1 MPLLWLLGIAAWGFG
16 VYLQGRYVFLPVAV
30 LSVAVFAIVVVWFY
44 LRAVWEVLTD
54 RTRIGVTTPPRRQPD
69 DRSRPEP
76 AFLAYPLRQIWIDLW
91 QIVRDALAD
100 TRDGARSAYRWV
112 RRTVD
117 TSING
122 WSTIAIVAVILLP
135 TTAALVLGAAAGVLA
150 GLAAYV
156 GLVLATAVL
165 MLALGVLWALGWL
178 ALGAVE
184 GVLRI
189 WRRIRQ
195 SCPYAGCYRRIAL
208 PAYECPRCGQ
218 RHRRVAPNEYGLL
231 RHDCRCGAGL
241 PTAIV
246 LGRHRMTAHCPHC
259 DRPLPQR
266 IGRVPVVTVPVVGG
280 PAAGKT
286 TFLCLAVS
294 ALHTR
299 LVAAGAAVG
308 FAEPAQER
316 LFAEGRQRLSA
327 GRVLDKTVQR
337 MPDGTMLDV
346 GIGGRSDR
354 ILYLFDPAGESY
366 AAADGV
372 EAQGYLDH
380 AEGLIIVVDPLALDA
395 VVRHLSQAERD
406 AIDAAV
412 GPGSTA
418 QAEPEGVVG
427 RLFDLLRSR
436 SGAQKLRRIAVVVS
450 KTDALIATTI
460 GRNLGG
466 DASIRAWLEEVG
478 WGNNLRLLEQ
488 NAGEVSYFGSALN
501 LADDRYRHP
510 LQWLAGISI
519 NSNVQPP
526 KDNPPLEP
534 KGDKD
539 TIPHGYRLGRVVTLA
554 TSLVA
559 GIAATVLAAGAIIG
573 SLTGAFDDSA
583 SPERD
588 AEKVDSST
596 SNGQKED
603 ASGAT
608 NGVGTFPAVGHPSIL
623 WRDPPP
629 TPSPD
634 MVAVT

>member
-1 MPLLWLLGIAAWGFG
+1 MPVLWLLGIAAWGYG
-16 VYLQGRYVFLPVAV
+16 VYLQGKYLFLPVAV
-30 LSVAVFAIVVVWFY
+30 LSVVVFAIVVVWFY
-44 LRAVWEVLTD
+44 LQAVWEVLTD
-54 RTRIGVTTPPRRQPD
+54 RTRTGIATPPPRQPD
-69 DRSRPEP
+69 DRSSPEP

-91 QIVRDALAD
+91 QIVRDALAS
-100 TRDGARSAYRWV
+100 TRDGAMSAIRWI

-117 TSING
+117 TSIDG
-122 WSTIAIVAVILLP
+122 WSTITIVVLIFLP
-135 TTAALVLGAAAGVLA
+135 TSAALVFGAGAGVLA

-156 GLVLATAVL
+156 GLVLATAAL
-165 MLALGVLWALGWL
+165 MLALGVLWALVWL

-184 GVLRI
+184 GLLRL

-218 RHRRVAPNEYGLL
+218 RHRRIAPNQYGLL
-231 RHDCRCGAGL
+231 RHDCRCGAAL

-266 IGRVPVVTVPVVGG
+266 IGRVPVVTVPIVGG

-299 LVAAGAAVG
+299 LIDVGAAVG

-316 LFAEGRQRLSA
+316 MFVDGRRRLRA

-380 AEGLIIVVDPLALDA
+380 AEGLLIMVDPFALDT
-395 VVRHLSQAERD
+395 VVHSLNQAERD
-406 AIDAAV
+406 AIRTAV
-412 GPGSTA
+412 GSFGTA
-418 QAEPEGVVG
+418 EAQPEGVVG

-436 SGAQKLRRIAVVVS
+436 SGANKLRRIAVVVS
-450 KTDALIATTI
+450 KTDALDTTAI
-460 GRNLGG
+460 GRSLGADG
-466 DASIRAWLEEVG
+466 AVRAWLQQVG
-478 WGNNLRLLEQ
+478 WGNNVRLLEQ
-488 NAGEVSYFGSALN
+488 NATEVGYFNSALN
-501 LADDRYRHP
+501 LSDDRYLEP
-510 LQWLAGISI
+510 LRWLAGISI
-519 NSNVQPP
+519 NGNVQPP

-534 KGDKD
+534 TGDRD

-554 TSLVA
+554 TSFVA
-559 GIAATVLAAGAIIG
+559 GIAATVLAAGGIIG
-573 SLTGAFDDSA
+573 SLTGAFDESA
-583 SPERD
+583 SPSTL
-588 AEKVDSST
+588 DSGSRPM
-596 SNGQKED
+596 
-603 ASGAT
+603 
-608 NGVGTFPAVGHPSIL
+608 VGRS
-623 WRDPPP
+623 D
-629 TPSPD
+629 
-634 MVAVT
+634 